1 MFNIDGNK
9 RKLKQNTIQSHS
21 SRHEQISNFIYK
33 KFKKCEK
40 KGDSIITCV
49 QYYNDDLHIIVIK
62 CLTFLDTLV

>member
-1 MFNIDGNK
+1 MYEKF
-9 RKLKQNTIQSHS
+9 
-21 SRHEQISNFIYK
+21 K
-33 KFKKCEK
+33 KCEKKCEK